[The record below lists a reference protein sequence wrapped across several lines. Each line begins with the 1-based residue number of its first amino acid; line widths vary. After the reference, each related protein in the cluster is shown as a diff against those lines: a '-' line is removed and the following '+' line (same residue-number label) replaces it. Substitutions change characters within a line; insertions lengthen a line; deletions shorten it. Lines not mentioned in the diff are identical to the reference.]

1 MLSVTPLFSTM
12 NPLPEIPRQIVHPF
26 PSTGY
31 RPSSSRKR
39 SLLTAISR
47 FMVLMAHCYLGMV
60 DYLGSRVMLIAPFTR
75 Q

>member
-12 NPLPEIPRQIVHPF
+12 NPLPEFPRQIVHPF

-47 FMVLMAHCYLGMV
+47 FMVLMAHCFLGMV
-60 DYLGSRVMLIAPFTR
+60 DYLGSRVMLIAPVTL